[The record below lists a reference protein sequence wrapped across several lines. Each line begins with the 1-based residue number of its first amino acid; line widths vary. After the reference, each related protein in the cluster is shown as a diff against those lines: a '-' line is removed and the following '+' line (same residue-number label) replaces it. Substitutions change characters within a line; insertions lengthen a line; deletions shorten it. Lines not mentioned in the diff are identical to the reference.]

1 MEGMNRV
8 FALLAVLGTAAL
20 LAAGCGGGGGGDE
33 PLTKAEYQK
42 EMQTIGT
49 KLGTSLGSLGSATSP
64 AKAATALKK
73 VQGDLHDAAEEMDGI
88 TPPEAVSTEHEN
100 LVAGVREFA
109 DELDPII
116 GKLEKGN
123 LQALASVT
131 SLAALTKIQNASN
144 AINKKG
150 FKIGSS

>member
-1 MEGMNRV
+1 MNRV
-8 FALLAVLGTAAL
+8 LALLALVGASAL
-20 LAAGCGGGGGGDE
+20 LAAGCGGGGGEE

-49 KLGTSLGSLGSATSP
+49 KLGTSLNSLGSATS
-64 AKAATALKK
+64 ASTAADSLKK
-73 VQGDLHDAAEEMDGI
+73 VQGDLRDAADEMDGI
-88 TPPEAVSTEHEN
+88 APPDVVADEHDN

-131 SLAALTKIQNASN
+131 TLAALTKIQNAST